1 MDSYTITIAS
11 NDDNG
16 ATTTLVVDTSG
27 GNTRITDV
35 HLRAAQG
42 LSSNQIPNID
52 LGLLLQA
59 VTAIAPDPALTGA
72 STGQQP
78 TPVVEATAS
87 STDEAAALS
96 TVGAPAAA
104 DDEPLAADEP
114 AAVDDEPAAPAVPVA
129 PRSRRRR
136 STPETAGSVA
146 VERPASGRRGRKA
159 TRGAAAKAAA
169 ASAQN
174 GSEAAP
180 DSGGRIYRRAPADL
194 SAVYAELGSASAVA
208 QHYQVPRHTVQGW
221 LRRLRNAS

>member
-72 STGQQP
+72 STGQES

-87 STDEAAALS
+87 SAPDEAAALS

-104 DDEPLAADEP
+104 DDETLAADEP
-114 AAVDDEPAAPAVPVA
+114 AAAADEPAVPVA
-129 PRSRRRR
+129 TRPRRRR

-169 ASAQN
+169 ASAQT
-174 GSEAAP
+174 GTEAAP
-180 DSGGRIYRRAPADL
+180 ESGGRSYRRAPADL